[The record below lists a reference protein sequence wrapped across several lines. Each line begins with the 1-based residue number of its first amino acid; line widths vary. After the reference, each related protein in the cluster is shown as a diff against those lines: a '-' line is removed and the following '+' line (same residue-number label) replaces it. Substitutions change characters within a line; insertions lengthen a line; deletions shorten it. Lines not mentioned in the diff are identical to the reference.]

1 MNETVNIVKSRIQR
15 IKQLVRF
22 NNVLQRR
29 YMDAVV
35 KIGKLKAENLQ
46 LRKALN
52 RYGEEL

>member
-1 MNETVNIVKSRIQR
+1 MENVSIVKARIRR

-35 KIGKLKAENLQ
+35 KIGKPKAENHA

-52 RYGEEL
+52 RYREEL

>member
-1 MNETVNIVKSRIQR
+1 MEKVNIVKARIQR
-15 IKQLVRF
+15 IKQLVQF

-35 KIGKLKAENLQ
+35 KIGKLKAENHA